1 MLSILHH
8 IRKFL
13 LSALKR
19 YSPGRL
25 LQYLLALCR
34 AFFSRSKSKYGGQD
48 SGHEFLPKTLT
59 LAEGKESLSA
69 GGIVTPIS
77 GHVIS
82 GSCTPKQMEETTA
95 QDVRTSLL
103 CVCNQLLPVVYADHH
118 HLVQGMADLNIRSHR
133 MSLHVNLH
141 TKKAHFSRRPT
152 FWVCLVWCPCSIIL
166 DSSRDRL

>member
-25 LQYLLALCR
+25 LQYLLAICR
-34 AFFSRSKSKYGGQD
+34 AFFSRSKSKCGQD
-48 SGHEFLPKTLT
+48 SNHEFLPKTLT

-69 GGIVTPIS
+69 GGIVSPIA
-77 GHVIS
+77 GHVVP
-82 GSCTPKQMEETTA
+82 GSCTLEQMEEATA
-95 QDVRTSLL
+95 QNVGTSPS
-103 CVCNQLLPVVYADHH
+103 CVCDQLLPVVYADHY
-118 HLVQGMADLNIRSHR
+118 HLVQGMADLNVRSHR
-133 MSLHVNLH
+133 LSLHVNLH

-152 FWVCLVWCPCSIIL
+152 FWVCLA
-166 DSSRDRL
+166 